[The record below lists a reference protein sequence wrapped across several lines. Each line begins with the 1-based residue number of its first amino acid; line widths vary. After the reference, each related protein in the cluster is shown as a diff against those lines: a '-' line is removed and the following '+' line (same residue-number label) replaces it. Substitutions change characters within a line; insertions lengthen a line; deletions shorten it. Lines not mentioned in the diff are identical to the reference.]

1 MHHVDVFDKFRD
13 DTGNF
18 NINLSNDPR
27 GLLSLYNAAHMA
39 VPGEMVLDD
48 AITFTRRHLEAAK
61 GKLRSP
67 IEEQVSR
74 SLEIPLPRF
83 MWQLESVHYIT
94 EYEKEDEHDA
104 MILELARLNFNLLR
118 SVHLKELKSLSL

>member
-1 MHHVDVFDKFRD
+1 
-13 DTGNF
+13 
-18 NINLSNDPR
+18 
-27 GLLSLYNAAHMA
+27 MA

-48 AITFTRRHLEAAK
+48 AITFTRRHLEVAK
-61 GKLRSP
+61 SKLRSP
-67 IEEQVSR
+67 MAEQVSR

-83 MWQLESVHYIT
+83 MWQIEAVHYIS
-94 EYEKEDEHDA
+94 EYEKEDEHNA